1 MRQFGGEGA
10 GDIPPAPNPGSRFS
24 FLLSGRASHW
34 PRGQGSLGN
43 ADSLALKGVW
53 VMQSVEPPPEPEQ
66 GGEVW
71 RMVGQKEK
79 ISHLQIL
86 LF

>member
-10 GDIPPAPNPGSRFS
+10 GEIPPAPNPGCLSPFS
-24 FLLSGRASHW
+24 CQAGPLIGLEGT
-34 PRGQGSLGN
+34 
-43 ADSLALKGVW
+43 GVW
-53 VMQSVEPPPEPEQ
+53 VMQSVESPTEPDQ

-79 ISHLQIL
+79 ISRLQIL